1 VGPASSGVPGTGV
14 LGGELSDEGEEE
26 PASSRVPGTGVLS
39 GELSDEGEEEPASS
53 RVPGSGIL
61 GGELSDEGVGGACL
75 LRGTPYRGPQP
86 FPSYYV

>member
-1 VGPASSGVPGTGV
+1 MRGWVG
-14 LGGELSDEGEEE
+14 
-26 PASSRVPGTGVLS
+26 PASSRVPRTGVLR

-75 LRGTPYRGPQP
+75 LRGTWYRGPP
-86 FPSYYV
+86 RGALG